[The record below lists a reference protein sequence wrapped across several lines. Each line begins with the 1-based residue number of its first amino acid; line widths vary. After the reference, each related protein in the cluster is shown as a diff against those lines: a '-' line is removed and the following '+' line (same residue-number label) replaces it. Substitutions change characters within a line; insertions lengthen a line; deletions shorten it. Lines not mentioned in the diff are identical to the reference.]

1 MPDVPSEPFTVNELI
16 VFPPVAGAEKAIEFW
31 LTPAVG
37 VGADIVAG
45 TVVTVTEEDVV
56 PVAVPAALDGLT
68 KNVYAV
74 FEARPSKVYE
84 GVELPVVTVYVDGV
98 VVIVYE
104 VAAGDKAGRVHARL
118 AAAPVPDAEAAEVVF
133 AVAK

>member
-1 MPDVPSEPFTVNELI
+1 VSAITIGEVAPLPDVPSDPFTVNPEI
-16 VFPPVAGAEKAIEFW
+16 AFPPVAGAEKAIEFW

-56 PVAVPAALDGLT
+56 PVAVPAALEGLT

-74 FEARPSKVYE
+74 FEASPSKVYE
-84 GVELPVVTVYVDGV
+84 AVALPVVTVYVAGV
-98 VVIVYE
+98 LVIV
-104 VAAGDKAGRVHARL
+104 
-118 AAAPVPDAEAAEVVF
+118 
-133 AVAK
+133 